1 MNPSDG
7 KRLEDIDPEVAK
19 LFGALRSGGP
29 SKEALTRTLGAVES
43 AASAAQPG
51 ATSRPVKASSVALWV
66 GAGALALVTTVAG
79 YEWTRDGKDVGGVSP
94 PSSSAP
100 AHEEPNTT
108 EPPTSS
114 VRVEDLPPAP
124 APSSEVEPPA
134 KPLAATRSA
143 PSAAPAAPPSTVERA
158 PSADDFR
165 DELALV
171 ERIRTQLSR
180 GDTEACL
187 RSVDQ
192 YEARFA
198 SGAFVQEV
206 EVMRVEALATSGE
219 GDRARTF
226 GQRFLSEHPKSPY
239 AGRVRSVLDKTK

>member
-19 LFGALRSGGP
+19 LFGALRTGGP
-29 SKEALTRTLGAVES
+29 SKEALARTLGAVES
-43 AASAAQPG
+43 GASAAPPG
-51 ATSRPVKASSVALWV
+51 AASRPVKASSVALWV
-66 GAGALALVTTVAG
+66 GAGALALVTAVAG
-79 YEWTRDGKDVGGVSP
+79 YEWTHDGKDAGVVPP
-94 PSSSAP
+94 PSSAAP
-100 AHEEPNTT
+100 ALDVPSTT
-108 EPPTSS
+108 EQPTSS

-124 APSSEVEPPA
+124 APPSGDEPPA
-134 KPLAATRSA
+134 KPLAAPRIA
-143 PSAAPAAPPSTVERA
+143 PSTAPAAPPSTVERA
-158 PSADDFR
+158 PSADEFR

-187 RSVDQ
+187 RSIDQ

-206 EVMRVEALATSGE
+206 EVMRVEALATSGD

-239 AGRVRSVLDKTK
+239 AGRVRSVLEKTK